1 MACAARIHW
10 DFDDGSTLTVEEIE
24 RMLDVVTVDDVKFFT
39 LSPSSK
45 FLIDVVGPCD
55 AVSSKSHRSGVK
67 YDSTRNSLVNSS
79 FFNEARELRNKAS
92 VEHSMSVLSDERRA
106 GIMSGAYKVPKRPR
120 SVLTAA
126 RRDPV
131 ILPMT
136 LPPVGEEPSI
146 ATRVLKMIKKND
158 LIQIEL
164 AAETVS
170 QIIMLIR
177 ERGVVEA
184 RSVRSPDRPKGIVK
198 ISGGKYRGRV
208 GGKWLQ
214 GDTIAEVAEKIA
226 NGGAS
231 AAPVSASPPPSP
243 TGALV
248 GDASVS
254 GPDGSESGSD
264 KEDL

>member
-1 MACAARIHW
+1 
-10 DFDDGSTLTVEEIE
+10 
-24 RMLDVVTVDDVKFFT
+24 
-39 LSPSSK
+39 
-45 FLIDVVGPCD
+45 
-55 AVSSKSHRSGVK
+55 
-67 YDSTRNSLVNSS
+67 
-79 FFNEARELRNKAS
+79 
-92 VEHSMSVLSDERRA
+92 
-106 GIMSGAYKVPKRPR
+106 
-120 SVLTAA
+120 
-126 RRDPV
+126 
-131 ILPMT
+131 MT

-264 KEDL
+264 KDDL